1 MKNINLNTVK
11 NTNRKIAIVAITLST
26 GLFALIS
33 NSSMAQAVELLKAE
47 PIEQISLYHEAKES
61 LALSF
66 TGLTISQNVNDE
78 VKINTMAKQQNSVN
92 KSFSVTLTNANLIS
106 E

>member
-1 MKNINLNTVK
+1 MKNTK
-11 NTNRKIAIVAITLST
+11 RKLAIVITTLST
-26 GLFALIS
+26 GLFTLVS
-33 NSSMAQAVELLKAE
+33 NSSMAQATELLKAE
-47 PIEQISLYHEAKES
+47 PIQQISLYQEAKES

-66 TGLTISQNVNDE
+66 TGLTISQNINSE

-92 KSFSVTLTNANLIS
+92 KNFSATLTNANLIS